1 MSHPNHGK
9 RYVFLD
15 PVSSGTGL
23 GWMFVIVAA
32 PTGVVYQNQGGGLRC
47 AQYEQEGYLIPL
59 LGRRLDDELRAIFV
73 RELKKQGS
81 SGLDWPADLLDR
93 LRAAVGFSVSSSDN
107 RDDALPTPL
116 VLDESRLA
124 QADEAWV
131 PVLTPDGPGIL
142 VWENSD

>member
-1 MSHPNHGK
+1 MAHTTDDK

-15 PVSSGTGL
+15 PVSSGAGL

-32 PTGVVYQNQGGGLRC
+32 PTGVIYQNQAGGLTC
-47 AQYEQEGYLIPL
+47 AQYEQEGYLIPI
-59 LGRRLDDELRAIFV
+59 LGRELDDELRAIFV
-73 RELKKQGS
+73 RELRKQGS

-93 LRAAVGFSVSSSDN
+93 LRAAVAFSVYASTN
-107 RDDALPTPL
+107 RDDAFPTPL
-116 VLDESRLA
+116 VLDESRLPE
-124 QADEAWV
+124 ADEAWV